1 MYWLD
6 KLGDHMLFV
15 MHGIPAINFTSKE
28 ILNLIDEIAHTE
40 RNAIDII
47 DYQRVLEVN
56 KLIAY
61 ITVEIGED

>member
-1 MYWLD
+1 
-6 KLGDHMLFV
+6 MLFV

-40 RNAIDII
+40 RDAIDII
-47 DYQRVLEVN
+47 DYQWILEVN
-56 KLIAY
+56 ELITY